1 MEEKNLNFDEVIDRR
16 NTNCLK
22 FDFAERRGK
31 PADVLPLWV
40 ADMDFK
46 TSSLVLD
53 ALTERVQ
60 HGIFGYTES
69 RESYFE
75 AVSKWMEAHHDWKVE
90 RSWLTKTPGVVFA
103 LAMAVKA
110 YSKTGDAVLIQQPVY
125 YQFSEVIR
133 DNNRKLVRSGAVY
146 AKKTINGITY
156 HTFTASAKNAKMTD
170 IEKLLEESGYT
181 NVCLT
186 KDFFYATFDPDNAA
200 KNMSCIAGLTSK
212 AAKLQANDDYDIS
225 DFQFFM
231 NTSVTMKSKIKT
243 TNGKLSNKSKA
254 VKWTIK
260 DASKKKNLYA
270 STAKTT
276 KTAKTTA
283 VKNNKSY
290 KAGKKITVS
299 NSKSLVKM
307 KLDGKAVKKNTV
319 VKKKGTH
326 TLTIWSKNGKVQ
338 NVTFTIK

>member
-1 MEEKNLNFDEVIDRR
+1 MNKKMKHL
-16 NTNCLK
+16 L
-22 FDFAERRGK
+22 
-31 PADVLPLWV
+31 
-40 ADMDFK
+40 
-46 TSSLVLD
+46 
-53 ALTERVQ
+53 LTLCVC
-60 HGIFGYTES
+60 IFGLMMTGCASETTTTIKVKSATKADFSLQVGYDDELLSAIASMGDTTTE
-69 RESYFE
+69 EIIKE
-75 AVSKWMEAHHDWKVE
+75 
-90 RSWLTKTPGVVFA
+90 L
-103 LAMAVKA
+103 KA
-110 YSKTGDAVLIQQPVY
+110 
-125 YQFSEVIR
+125 
-133 DNNRKLVRSGAVY
+133 SGAVY

-170 IEKLLEESGYT
+170 IEKMLEEAGYS
-181 NVCLT
+181 NVCFT

-200 KNMSCIAGLTSK
+200 NNLSSIAGLSSK
-212 AAKLQANDDYDIS
+212 AAELQANDNYDLSNI
-225 DFQFFM
+225 QFFM
-231 NTSVTMKSKIKT
+231 KTSVTMKSKIKT
-243 TNGKLSNKSKA
+243 TNGKLSNKSKT

-260 DASKKKNLYA
+260 DASKKKNIYA

-307 KLDGKAVKKNTV
+307 KLDGKVVKKNTV

>member
-1 MEEKNLNFDEVIDRR
+1 MNKKMKHL
-16 NTNCLK
+16 L
-22 FDFAERRGK
+22 
-31 PADVLPLWV
+31 L
-40 ADMDFK
+40 
-46 TSSLVLD
+46 
-53 ALTERVQ
+53 ALCVC
-60 HGIFGYTES
+60 IFGLMMTGCASETTTTIKVKSATKADFSIQVGYDDELLSAIATMSETTTE
-69 RESYFE
+69 
-75 AVSKWMEAHHDWKVE
+75 D
-90 RSWLTKTPGVVFA
+90 
-103 LAMAVKA
+103 
-110 YSKTGDAVLIQQPVY
+110 LIK
-125 YQFSEVIR
+125 EL
-133 DNNRKLVRSGAVY
+133 KGSGAVY

-170 IEKLLEESGYT
+170 IEKLLEEAGYT

-200 KNMSCIAGLTSK
+200 KNMSSIAGLTSK
-212 AAKLQANDDYDIS
+212 AAELQANNNYDLSNI
-225 DFQFFM
+225 QFFM
-231 NTSVTMKSKIKT
+231 KTSVTMKSKIKT
-243 TNGKLSNKSKA
+243 TNGKLSNKSKT

-299 NSKSLVKM
+299 NSKSLVKI

>member
-1 MEEKNLNFDEVIDRR
+1 MNKKMKHL
-16 NTNCLK
+16 L
-22 FDFAERRGK
+22 
-31 PADVLPLWV
+31 
-40 ADMDFK
+40 
-46 TSSLVLD
+46 
-53 ALTERVQ
+53 LTLCVC
-60 HGIFGYTES
+60 IFGLMMTGCASETTTTI
-69 RESYFE
+69 
-75 AVSKWMEAHHDWKVE
+75 KVK
-90 RSWLTKTPGVVFA
+90 SATKADFSIQVGFDDELLSI
-103 LAMAVKA
+103 LA
-110 YSKTGDAVLIQQPVY
+110 I
-125 YQFSEVIR
+125 SENTTTTDII
-133 DNNRKLVRSGAVY
+133 KEMKGAGFVY

-186 KDFFYATFDPDNAA
+186 KDFFYATFDPDQIAN
-200 KNMSCIAGLTSK
+200 STSSVAGLTSK

-243 TNGKLSNKSKA
+243 TNGKLSNKSKT

-260 DASKKKNLYA
+260 DASKKKNIYA

-338 NVTFTIK
+338 NVIFTIK

>member
-1 MEEKNLNFDEVIDRR
+1 MNKKMKHL
-16 NTNCLK
+16 L
-22 FDFAERRGK
+22 
-31 PADVLPLWV
+31 
-40 ADMDFK
+40 
-46 TSSLVLD
+46 
-53 ALTERVQ
+53 LTLCVC
-60 HGIFGYTES
+60 IFGLMMTGCASETTTTIKVKSATKADFSLQVGYDDELLSAIASMGDTTTE
-69 RESYFE
+69 EIIKE
-75 AVSKWMEAHHDWKVE
+75 
-90 RSWLTKTPGVVFA
+90 L
-103 LAMAVKA
+103 KA
-110 YSKTGDAVLIQQPVY
+110 
-125 YQFSEVIR
+125 
-133 DNNRKLVRSGAVY
+133 SGAVY

-170 IEKLLEESGYT
+170 IEKLLEEAGYS

-200 KNMSCIAGLTSK
+200 NNLSSIAGLSSK
-212 AAKLQANDDYDIS
+212 AAELQANDNYDLSNI
-225 DFQFFM
+225 QFFM
-231 NTSVTMKSKIKT
+231 KTSVTMKSKIKT
-243 TNGKLSNKSKA
+243 TNGKLSNKSKT

-260 DASKKKNLYA
+260 DASKKKNIYA

-307 KLDGKAVKKNTV
+307 KLDSKAVKKNTV

>member
-1 MEEKNLNFDEVIDRR
+1 MNKKMKHL
-16 NTNCLK
+16 L
-22 FDFAERRGK
+22 
-31 PADVLPLWV
+31 
-40 ADMDFK
+40 
-46 TSSLVLD
+46 
-53 ALTERVQ
+53 LTLCVC
-60 HGIFGYTES
+60 IFGLMMTGCASETTTTI
-69 RESYFE
+69 
-75 AVSKWMEAHHDWKVE
+75 KVK
-90 RSWLTKTPGVVFA
+90 SATKADFSIQVGFDDELLSI
-103 LAMAVKA
+103 LA
-110 YSKTGDAVLIQQPVY
+110 I
-125 YQFSEVIR
+125 SENTTTTDII
-133 DNNRKLVRSGAVY
+133 KEMKGAGFVY

-186 KDFFYATFDPDNAA
+186 KDFFYATFDPDQIAN
-200 KNMSCIAGLTSK
+200 STSSVAGLTSK

-243 TNGKLSNKSKA
+243 TNGKLSNKSKT

-260 DASKKKNLYA
+260 DASKKKNIYA

>member
-1 MEEKNLNFDEVIDRR
+1 MNQKMKHL
-16 NTNCLK
+16 L
-22 FDFAERRGK
+22 
-31 PADVLPLWV
+31 
-40 ADMDFK
+40 
-46 TSSLVLD
+46 
-53 ALTERVQ
+53 LTLCVC
-60 HGIFGYTES
+60 IFGLMMTGCASETTTTIKVKSATKADFSLQVGYDDELLSAIATMRETTTE
-69 RESYFE
+69 E
-75 AVSKWMEAHHDWKVE
+75 
-90 RSWLTKTPGVVFA
+90 
-103 LAMAVKA
+103 
-110 YSKTGDAVLIQQPVY
+110 LIKELK
-125 YQFSEVIR
+125 SEL
-133 DNNRKLVRSGAVY
+133 KGSGAVY

-156 HTFTASAKNAKMTD
+156 HTFTASEKNVKMTD
-170 IEKLLEESGYT
+170 IEKLLEEAGYT

-200 KNMSCIAGLTSK
+200 KNMSSIAGLTSK
-212 AAKLQANDDYDIS
+212 AAELQANNNYDLSNI
-225 DFQFFM
+225 QFFM
-231 NTSVTMKSKIKT
+231 KTSVTMKSKIKT
-243 TNGKLSNKSKA
+243 TNGKLSNKSKT

-299 NSKSLVKM
+299 NSKSLVKI

>member
-1 MEEKNLNFDEVIDRR
+1 MNKKMKHL
-16 NTNCLK
+16 L
-22 FDFAERRGK
+22 
-31 PADVLPLWV
+31 L
-40 ADMDFK
+40 
-46 TSSLVLD
+46 
-53 ALTERVQ
+53 ALCVC
-60 HGIFGYTES
+60 IFGLMMTGCASETTTTIKVKSATKADFSLQVGYDDELLSAIATMSETTTE
-69 RESYFE
+69 EIIKE
-75 AVSKWMEAHHDWKVE
+75 
-90 RSWLTKTPGVVFA
+90 L
-103 LAMAVKA
+103 KA
-110 YSKTGDAVLIQQPVY
+110 
-125 YQFSEVIR
+125 
-133 DNNRKLVRSGAVY
+133 SGAVY

-200 KNMSCIAGLTSK
+200 NNLSSIAGLSSK
-212 AAKLQANDDYDIS
+212 AAELQANDNYDLSNI
-225 DFQFFM
+225 QFFM
-231 NTSVTMKSKIKT
+231 KTSVTMKSKVKT
-243 TNGKLSNKSKA
+243 TNGKLSNKSKT

-260 DASKKKNLYA
+260 DASKKKNIYA

-276 KTAKTTA
+276 KTAKTTV

-307 KLDGKAVKKNTV
+307 KLDGKVVKKNTV

-338 NVTFTIK
+338 NVIFAIK

>member
-1 MEEKNLNFDEVIDRR
+1 MNKKMKYL
-16 NTNCLK
+16 L
-22 FDFAERRGK
+22 
-31 PADVLPLWV
+31 
-40 ADMDFK
+40 
-46 TSSLVLD
+46 
-53 ALTERVQ
+53 LTLCVC
-60 HGIFGYTES
+60 IFGLMMTGCASETTTTIKVKSATKADFSIQVGYDDELLSTIAAM
-69 RESYFE
+69 RETT
-75 AVSKWMEAHHDWKVE
+75 
-90 RSWLTKTPGVVFA
+90 TKE
-103 LAMAVKA
+103 
-110 YSKTGDAVLIQQPVY
+110 LIKELK
-125 YQFSEVIR
+125 SELKGS
-133 DNNRKLVRSGAVY
+133 DAVY

-156 HTFTASAKNAKMTD
+156 HTFTASAKNIKMTD
-170 IEKLLEESGYT
+170 VEMLLETSGYT

-186 KDFFYATFDPDNAA
+186 KDFFYATFDPDQVAN
-200 KNMSCIAGLTSK
+200 NLSSIAGLNSK
-212 AAKLQANDDYDIS
+212 VAELQANDDYDIS

-231 NTSVTMKSKIKT
+231 KTSVTMKSKVKT
-243 TNGKLSNKSKA
+243 TNGKLSNKSKT

-260 DASKKKNLYA
+260 DASKKKNIYA

-276 KTAKTTA
+276 KTAKATA